1 MQGQLFTQDFLTRGV
16 RETPSWQAFP
26 DVEYANFESD
36 LHSIYKGLSTEST
49 INEAQTEALV
59 INKVLGVLGWGDDF
73 LPQVNLSGK
82 RREDVPDCL
91 LFADTEHKD
100 LALLETKDDRRYR
113 HGLAILE
120 AKRWLRPLD
129 RGDASEPTDPDAPS
143 SQMLRYLSRAD
154 VVSDRAVKWG
164 MLTNGNVWR
173 LYWQD
178 ARSRSEE
185 FFEVDVAAALGVSG
199 IERELDDAAPGAPGH
214 IAPAHALRLFFMFF
228 QRGAFLPQDWDNT
241 GRTFHAYALNEAR
254 LYEEKVSQDLGARVF
269 SDIFAQLAD
278 ALARGDLHAVT
289 TETGFGQFK
298 RQKFTPDYLEEVRE
312 AALVLLYRLLFLFY
326 AEDRGLLPVKDERYA
341 EYSVRRIR
349 EAVRDKVDA
358 GSKFS
363 STMPKIW
370 LALRGVFGLIDQG
383 DDDIGIPAYN
393 GGLFNR
399 SRSPLLERTNV
410 PDKVMAPIIDAL
422 SRRTEDLL
430 HGWIN
435 YRDLAVAHLGGIYE
449 RLLEYSLVHHVQAKD
464 DYKDKPE
471 IDRLTA
477 LPASFARKVSGG
489 YYTHDDLVRLNLRE
503 SVGVLAQ
510 QRLTHFELHL
520 QKWAKKTA
528 LNPGH
533 WDQLDALDPASQM
546 LTLKCC
552 DPAMGSGHFLV
563 ALVDFLADR
572 VLEAMATAT
581 LHVNAQPWAA
591 HLAESGRPWQ
601 SPVLQRIAS
610 IRQSIKA
617 TAKEHGWA
625 VLDAQLD
632 DRHIVR
638 RMILKK
644 CIFGVDK
651 NPMAVELAKTALWL
665 HTFTV
670 GAPLSFLDH
679 HLRVGDSLHGEQ
691 LPQVQK
697 GLQNLGALLLQS
709 EFNRLTLAAK
719 AIAQVADLTDA
730 DMAEAALSKQLAAE
744 AAAQVAPIH
753 AVLDFWRAL
762 RWLIPGWPVTK
773 VSQLAALLK
782 LPKKEQDRQAG
793 LAAGHYPEYAALLKL
808 LEPGQNLVAIL
819 GAGRLD
825 GEDAASQAANA
836 LITRA
841 RALAARETFFHWWT
855 SFPTVFADTANPGFD
870 ALVGN
875 PPWDRIKLQEVEW
888 FAERVP
894 AIAAQPRA
902 ADRKAMIA
910 ALKNVKMT
918 QTGIHTPPVVDFWAL
933 YQQAVERAEANA
945 RVLGNGKL
953 GSNDFPLLG
962 GGDINLYSLFVERAQ
977 SLINP
982 NGIVALI
989 VPSGIA
995 ADKGAAE
1002 FFRSISST
1010 GKLHALFDFEN
1021 RKVFFPDVHASFKFC
1036 ALIFGRQ
1043 PRYLPAAADV
1053 LTDATTGGVY
1063 SQKNQ
1068 PLARVLIA
1076 QEATD
1081 NEADGAEG
1089 DAQEPQPQPTRC
1101 AFYLHSLDELDEPG
1115 RVLTLSNLD
1124 FQRVNP
1130 NTGAAPIFRT
1140 QRDAD
1145 ITLKLYARHPVLVKH
1160 GAVSEALGRQPDVRT
1175 WPVKYA
1181 TMFHMT
1187 NDSHL
1192 FIKADELAK
1201 QGWQAALL
1209 NRWEKPAEG
1218 HDGVQVAVPL
1228 YEGKM
1233 VQMFDHRAADVV
1245 VNVANLQRAAQ
1256 QESIPQVEKVS
1267 VDRFPAP
1274 QYWVNAADVAN
1285 TWEGEWCIAYKSVTA
1300 PSNMRTMIAALVPRC
1315 GVGNSM
1321 AMLLPLHAPDPDYPR
1336 WASLL
1341 LANLSSMAFDFALRQ
1356 KVQGQNLN
1364 WFIVEQATV
1373 IAPERFDEPLPAAFA
1388 TAMRA
1393 AKLMNGHH
1401 PHPSVADFVLPQV
1414 LALTYTAHDMAPF
1427 ARDLGYVDASGQ
1439 VLPPVIWNEDER
1451 RARLAALD
1459 ALFFWLYGLDALDA
1473 TYILDTFPIVREQDA
1488 KTFGRYRTQDD
1499 ILAVLALLA

>member
-16 RETPSWQAFP
+16 LETPPWLAL
-26 DVEYANFESD
+26 DDAAYCNFESA
-36 LHSIYKGLSTEST
+36 LRSIYSVLSAEST

-59 INKVLGVLGWGDDF
+59 INKVLVALGWGDDF

-91 LFADTEHKD
+91 LFANSERKA
-100 LALLETKDDRRYR
+100 LALLETKDERRYR

-129 RGDASEPTDPDAPS
+129 RGDSSEPTDPDAPS

-154 VVSDRAVKWG
+154 VVSDRSVKWG

-178 ARSRSEE
+178 AHSRLEQ
-185 FFEVDVAAALGVSG
+185 FFELDVAAALGVPG
-199 IERELDDAAPGAPGH
+199 VQRELDEW
-214 IAPAHALRLFFMFF
+214 APAHALRLFFMFF
-228 QRGAFLPQDWDNT
+228 QRDAFLPQAWDNA
-241 GRTFHAYALNEAR
+241 GRSFHAYALKEAR

-269 SDIFAQLAD
+269 ADIYPQLAD
-278 ALARGDLHAVT
+278 ALARGDLHALT

-298 RQKFTPDYLEEVRE
+298 RKKFTPEYLEEVRE
-312 AALVLLYRLLFLFY
+312 ATLVLLYRLLFLFY
-326 AEDRGLLPVKDERYA
+326 AEDRSLLPVRDERYA
-341 EYSVRRIR
+341 EYSIRRIR

-358 GSKFS
+358 GGTFS

-370 LALRGVFGLIDQG
+370 LALRGLFGLIDRG
-383 DDDIGIPAYN
+383 DDDIGMPAYN

-399 SRSPLLERTNV
+399 ARAPLLERTNV

-422 SRRTEDLL
+422 SRRTEEVTT
-430 HGWIN
+430 GWIN

-449 RLLEYSLVHHVQAKD
+449 RLLEYSLVHQVQAKD

-477 LPASFARKVSGG
+477 LPASFARKATGG

-510 QRLTHFELHL
+510 QRVTTFELHL

-533 WDQLDALDPASQM
+533 WDTLDALDPASQM

-572 VLEAMATAT
+572 VLEAIATAT
-581 LHVNAQPWAA
+581 LHVNTQPWAA
-591 HLAESGRPWQ
+591 HLVEKGQPWV
-601 SPVLQRIAS
+601 SPLVARIAH
-610 IRQSIKA
+610 IRATIKA
-617 TAKEHGWA
+617 TARRRGWA

-709 EFNRLTLAAK
+709 EFNRLTLAAR
-719 AIAQVADLTDA
+719 AIARVADLTDA

-744 AAAQVAPIH
+744 AAEQVAPIH

-762 RWLIPGWPVTK
+762 RWLIPGWPVAK
-773 VSQLAALLK
+773 VSQLANLLK
-782 LPKKEQDRQAG
+782 LPKKEEDRQTG
-793 LAAGHYPEYAALLKL
+793 LAAGQFPEYAALLKL

-825 GEDAASQAANA
+825 GVDAASQAANA
-836 LITRA
+836 LIERA

-875 PPWDRIKLQEVEW
+875 PPWDKIRFEEVPW
-888 FAERVP
+888 FSERNAE
-894 AIAAQPRA
+894 IANAQRA
-902 ADRKAMIA
+902 SDRKTMIA
-910 ALKNVKMT
+910 ALKNVNMT
-918 QTGIHTPPVVDFWAL
+918 QTGINTPPVVDLWAQ
-933 YQQAVERAEANA
+933 YQEAVERAEANA
-945 RVLGNGKL
+945 RVLGNGRF
-953 GSNDFPLLG
+953 GSTDYPLLG

-977 SLINP
+977 SLINTD
-982 NGIVALI
+982 GIVALI

-1021 RKVFFPDVHASFKFC
+1021 RKVFFPDVDSRFKFC
-1036 ALIFGRQ
+1036 ALVFGRQ
-1043 PRYLPAAADV
+1043 PRYLPAAPGATDTT
-1053 LTDATTGGVY
+1053 TDAE
-1063 SQKNQ
+1063 QNQ
-1068 PLARVLIA
+1068 AIATVLIA
-1076 QEATD
+1076 SEAIN
-1081 NEADGAEG
+1081 NEAYASPDEPPP
-1089 DAQEPQPQPTRC
+1089 PQPQPTRC
-1101 AFYLHSLDELDEPG
+1101 AFFLHSTAELDEPG
-1115 RVLTLSNLD
+1115 RVLALTHAD
-1124 FQRVNP
+1124 FARVNP

-1145 ITLKLYARHPVLVKH
+1145 
-1160 GAVSEALGRQPDVRT
+1160 VS
-1175 WPVKYA
+1175 A
-1181 TMFHMT
+1181 TSF
-1187 NDSHL
+1187 L
-1192 FIKADELAK
+1192 
-1201 QGWQAALL
+1201 
-1209 NRWEKPAEG
+1209 
-1218 HDGVQVAVPL
+1218 
-1228 YEGKM
+1228 
-1233 VQMFDHRAADVV
+1233 
-1245 VNVANLQRAAQ
+1245 
-1256 QESIPQVEKVS
+1256 
-1267 VDRFPAP
+1267 
-1274 QYWVNAADVAN
+1274 
-1285 TWEGEWCIAYKSVTA
+1285 
-1300 PSNMRTMIAALVPRC
+1300 
-1315 GVGNSM
+1315 
-1321 AMLLPLHAPDPDYPR
+1321 
-1336 WASLL
+1336 
-1341 LANLSSMAFDFALRQ
+1341 
-1356 KVQGQNLN
+1356 
-1364 WFIVEQATV
+1364 
-1373 IAPERFDEPLPAAFA
+1373 
-1388 TAMRA
+1388 
-1393 AKLMNGHH
+1393 
-1401 PHPSVADFVLPQV
+1401 
-1414 LALTYTAHDMAPF
+1414 
-1427 ARDLGYVDASGQ
+1427 
-1439 VLPPVIWNEDER
+1439 
-1451 RARLAALD
+1451 
-1459 ALFFWLYGLDALDA
+1459 
-1473 TYILDTFPIVREQDA
+1473 
-1488 KTFGRYRTQDD
+1488 
-1499 ILAVLALLA
+1499 